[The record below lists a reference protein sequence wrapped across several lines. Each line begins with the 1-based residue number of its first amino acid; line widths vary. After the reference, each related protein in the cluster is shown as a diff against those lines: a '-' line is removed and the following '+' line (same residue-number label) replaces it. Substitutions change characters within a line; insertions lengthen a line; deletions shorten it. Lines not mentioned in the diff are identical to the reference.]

1 MKNCYQKVEK
11 HLTCAFDLRSLLHVS
26 ILLVLWSDEKLMSRT
41 QSVVLSVLLLRE
53 VLHLQ
58 M

>member
-1 MKNCYQKVEK
+1 M
-11 HLTCAFDLRSLLHVS
+11 S

>member
-1 MKNCYQKVEK
+1 M
-11 HLTCAFDLRSLLHVS
+11 S
-26 ILLVLWSDEKLMSRT
+26 ILLVLWNDEKLMSRT